1 MSEFIHKAKIA
12 GLEQSNAELIN
23 EISNLKFE
31 LHDLNTEI
39 ERLRG
44 ENPDDVTHLKEKI
57 TEYEQRETEFKERVL
72 SISKIAGNNNKEDE
86 IVKQLL
92 SALQVEDS
100 AIVETAIEQYY
111 KKNGVPKIIITFL
124 LGVLVPLVAWQI
136 ADYLENVE
144 SYNAIIKR
152 VIDNIL

>member
-23 EISNLKFE
+23 EISNLKVE
-31 LHDLNTEI
+31 LHDLNGEI

-44 ENPDDVTHLKEKI
+44 ENPDDIKHLSEKI
-57 TEYEQRETEFKERVL
+57 TGYEQCEAEFKERVL
-72 SISKIAGNNNKEDE
+72 SISKIAENNNKEDE

-92 SALQVEDS
+92 SILQVEDT

-111 KKNGVPKIIITFL
+111 KKNGVSKIIIAFL
-124 LGVLVPLVAWQI
+124 IGALIPLVVWQI
-136 ADYLENVE
+136 ADYLKNDEF
-144 SYNAIIKR
+144 YNTIIKR